1 MDKQFNT
8 LGDFDYRDR
17 TVLLRVDIN
26 CPLDRESLRI
36 VNDSRI
42 RRVVPTVREL
52 IGKRAKVVIL
62 AHQSRKGK
70 WDFIPL
76 EQHAEL
82 LSRHLASPVRYVDDV
97 IGDRAVEAVKAL
109 EPGSVLLL
117 GNVRGLDSETAE
129 GDMEAHSRGE
139 IVNVLAPLVDY
150 YVCDAFGAAHRSQCS
165 LVGFEARVPSASG
178 RLMAK
183 ELNALEAIFGSPR
196 RPSVFILGG
205 AKFGDVSEMID
216 RVLGSGMADSV
227 ILVGLVGNAYLL
239 ARGVDI
245 GEASRRVLSD
255 ELTPENLQAAKDILS
270 TYGQRVLLPVDVAV
284 ERDGRRVSVNIGDLP
299 SEEPAL
305 DIGDASAEKFRKVL
319 LSSRTSFMSGP
330 AGMIERDG
338 FEVGTRVMMTAMVDS
353 GGQSVIGGGH
363 TGGAAE
369 RFDLADRFSY
379 VSTGGGAL
387 ETFLLGKPLPVVE
400 ALKRSKEEFAR
411 EVWKGFITDCGMR
424 TRWPRRSGGL
434 SNSARRSTSS
444 LPRSSTRGSSSSK
457 TSTWLRSSSS
467 RWLWPSSSA

>member
-8 LGDFDYRDR
+8 LEDFDFRDK

-26 CPLDRESLRI
+26 CPLDKKTLKI
-36 VNDSRI
+36 VNDARI
-42 RRVVPTVREL
+42 RRIVPTVREL
-52 IGKRAKVVIL
+52 VGKRARLVIL
-62 AHQSRKGK
+62 AHQSRKGG

-82 LSRHLASPVRYVDDV
+82 LSRHLCIPVKYVDDV
-97 IGDRAVEAVKAL
+97 IGDKAVEAVKAL
-109 EPGSVLLL
+109 EPGQVLLL
-117 GNVRGLDSETAE
+117 GNVRELDSETAK
-129 GDMEAHSRGE
+129 GDMDMHAKGE
-139 IVNVLAPLVDY
+139 IVTTLAPLIDY
-150 YVCDAFGAAHRSQCS
+150 YVCDAFGASHRSQCS

-183 ELNALEAIFGSPR
+183 ELYALDAIFGDPR

-216 RVLGSGMADSV
+216 RVLGSGMADTV

-245 GEASRRVLSD
+245 GEASSRVLQD
-255 ELTPENLQAAKDILS
+255 ELTPENLQAAKDIMS
-270 TYGQRVLLPVDVAV
+270 KYGQRVLLPVDVAV
-284 ERDGRRVSVNIGDLP
+284 ERDGKRVSVNIGDLP
-299 SEEPAL
+299 TAEPAL

-319 LSSRTSFMSGP
+319 LSSKTCFMSGP
-330 AGMIERDG
+330 AGMIEKEG
-338 FEVGTRVMMTAMVDS
+338 FEVGTRVIMTAMVDS

-387 ETFLLGKPLPVVE
+387 ETFLLGKPLPVIE
-400 ALKRSKEEFAR
+400 ALKRSRTEFG
-411 EVWKGFITDCGMR
+411 K
-424 TRWPRRSGGL
+424 S
-434 SNSARRSTSS
+434 
-444 LPRSSTRGSSSSK
+444 
-457 TSTWLRSSSS
+457 
-467 RWLWPSSSA
+467 